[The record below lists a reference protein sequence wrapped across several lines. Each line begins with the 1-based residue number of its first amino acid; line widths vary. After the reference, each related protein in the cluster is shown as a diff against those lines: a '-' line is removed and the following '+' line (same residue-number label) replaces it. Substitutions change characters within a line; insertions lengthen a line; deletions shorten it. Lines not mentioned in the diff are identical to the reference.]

1 MDNKPAVTIDGY
13 IAGFPDNVRAVLN
26 EIRRI
31 IKEIAPDATEAIS
44 YGMPTFKLKGNLVH
58 FAGWRNHIGFY
69 PTPSG
74 TAAFDKELARY
85 KRAKGS
91 IQFPLNEPI
100 PYDLIRQIT
109 QFRVDEVM
117 KKSK

>member
-1 MDNKPAVTIDGY
+1 MDNKPALTIDEY
-13 IAGFPDNVRAVLN
+13 IAGFPDNVRAILTK
-26 EIRRI
+26 IRLI

-58 FAGWRNHIGFY
+58 FAGWKHHIGFY
-69 PTPSG
+69 PAPSG
-74 TAAFDKELARY
+74 TAAFDKELAHY
-85 KRAKGS
+85 KKAKGS
-91 IQFPLNEPI
+91 IQFPLNETI

-117 KKSK
+117 NKSK